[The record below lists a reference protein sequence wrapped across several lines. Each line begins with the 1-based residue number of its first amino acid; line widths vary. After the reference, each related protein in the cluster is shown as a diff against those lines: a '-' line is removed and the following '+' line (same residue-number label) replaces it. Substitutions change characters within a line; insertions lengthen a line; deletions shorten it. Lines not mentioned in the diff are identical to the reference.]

1 MAPKTKG
8 IRIPWAK
15 GSASHNRGTKATMIS
30 KEKSIGGKDHH
41 HRTAVSKAAANLFI
55 HGLALK
61 AFVSRIFLVSGMT
74 MSCSLKVTD
83 ARLTFARLMDNL
95 DYF

>member
-1 MAPKTKG
+1 
-8 IRIPWAK
+8 
-15 GSASHNRGTKATMIS
+15 MIN
-30 KEKSIGGKDHH
+30 KEKSIGGKDHL

-61 AFVSRIFLVSGMT
+61 AFVSRIFLVRGMT
-74 MSCSLKVTD
+74 MSCGLKVTH
-83 ARLTFARLMDNL
+83 ARPTFTRSMGNL